1 MEGIPQYVCYT
12 PVGEYLRLLIMKR
25 LTRGPA
31 TIEEVNELAKK
42 AVERIGMRYDWRVW
56 PKLFTKEVEIKDGI
70 AVITSHGRWI
80 LEQTSEEVARYVQ
93 KWLGISL

>member
-1 MEGIPQYVCYT
+1 MEGIPQYIRYS
-12 PVGEYLRLLIMKR
+12 PIGEYLRLLVMKR

-42 AVERIGMRYDWRVW
+42 AVERIGMKYDWRMW
-56 PKLFTKEVEIKDGI
+56 PKLLTKEVEIKDGI
-70 AVITSHGRWI
+70 AVITSYGRWI